1 MKKTILD
8 SFTEAQEVINQF
20 TQDPQNI
27 TAIEKAAQIMVRC
40 IQEGGKIIS
49 CGNGGSHCDAMHFA
63 EEMTGRFREE
73 RGPLPAV
80 AIADATHIT
89 CAANDYGFESIFSR
103 YIAALGKKE
112 DVLLAVTTSGNSPN
126 VIKAVEAAKS
136 VGMKTVLLSGKD
148 GGKLAQKADVE
159 IRISHHGYSDRIQE
173 MHIKIIHILIQL
185 IEEGVSA

>member
-27 TAIEKAAQIMVRC
+27 AAIEKAAQIMVRC